1 MRHTGLALSTVFAL
15 LALFSACGD
24 AAAPAASITT
34 TPPVAASAAA
44 TATATAGSEPG
55 AGGAPAEQV
64 ASTAAIPTDALPRVV
79 FERADGSTVALPVEV
94 PPRDEYSIGL
104 SGRDSLDGRGMVFYY
119 PGGAGNAGFWMSRT
133 HVDLAIAFVTAEGV
147 ISEIHEMTAES
158 LEITRPAL
166 PYEFAVEAPAGW
178 YAAHDLA
185 PGDVMRPDF
194 DVHDYVD

>member
-1 MRHTGLALSTVFAL
+1 MRHTGLALFAVCAL
-15 LALFSACGD
+15 IALFSGCGD
-24 AAAPAASITT
+24 AAAPAGSVTAT
-34 TPPVAASAAA
+34 TPSAAA
-44 TATATAGSEPG
+44 TTTATAGSAPD
-55 AGGAPAEQV
+55 AGGAPTEQV

-104 SGRDSLDGRGMVFYY
+104 SGRDSVEGRGMVFYY
-119 PGGAGNAGFWMSRT
+119 PGGADNAGFWMSRT
-133 HVDLAIAFVTAEGV
+133 HVDLAIAFVTTEGV

-158 LEITRPAL
+158 LEITRPAM